1 MRKSKR
7 GNVDPFI
14 VMDVMENARKAE
26 ERGEDIVHMEVG
38 QPGTPAPMNAQKEL
52 IKIMK
57 NDSMGYTVAL
67 GIPELRQRISQL
79 YGNWYNLDLN
89 PNRIIITSGSSA
101 GFILSFSSLFDAKD
115 RVGICSPGYPSYRQ
129 ILKAQDLE
137 PVLIETKFENNFQ
150 PFASDLKGLN
160 LSGVLIASPA
170 NPTGSMLNYNQL
182 EGLINTSLEN
192 NISFISDEI
201 YHGIEYEKKATTAL
215 QITDQCYV
223 INSFSKYF
231 SMTGWRVGWM
241 VVPEDHIRQIERLAQ
256 NMFICAPH
264 ASQIAALHALDCE
277 DELKNNL
284 DVYKENRKLMIKGL
298 KDSGF
303 SKISSPDGAF
313 YIYAD
318 VSKFCNDSLEFAN
331 RVLKEAK
338 VAITPGLDFDPKR
351 GNSSIRFSYARS
363 TEDIIKGLD
372 KLNIFMKNNKYI

>member
-1 MRKSKR
+1 MRKSNR

-26 ERGEDIVHMEVG
+26 EKGEDIVHMEVG
-38 QPGTPAPMNAQKEL
+38 QPGTPAPIEAQRQL
-52 IKIMK
+52 IEKMK

-67 GIPELRQRISQL
+67 GIPELRKRISQL
-79 YGNWYNLDLN
+79 YGDWYNLDLN
-89 PNRIIITSGSSA
+89 PDRIIITSGSSA

-137 PVLIETKFENNFQ
+137 TVLIETKFENNFQ

-182 EGLINTSLEN
+182 ESLILSSLEQ

-215 QITDQCYV
+215 QITNQCYV

-231 SMTGWRVGWM
+231 SMTGWRIGWM

-318 VSKFCNDSLEFAN
+318 VSKFCSDSLEFAN
-331 RVLKEAK
+331 RVLKEAN

-351 GNSSIRFSYARS
+351 GNSTIRFSYARS
-363 TEDIIKGLD
+363 TEDITRGID
-372 KLNIFMKNNKYI
+372 RLNIFMKNNKYI

>member
-1 MRKSKR
+1 MKKSKR

-26 ERGEDIVHMEVG
+26 EKGEDIVHMEVG
-38 QPGTPAPMNAQKEL
+38 QPGTPAPIEAQRQL
-52 IKIMK
+52 IEKMK

-67 GIPELRQRISQL
+67 GIPELRKRISQL
-79 YGNWYNLDLN
+79 YGDWYNLDLN
-89 PNRIIITSGSSA
+89 PDRIIVTSGSSA

-137 PVLIETKFENNFQ
+137 TVLIETKFENNFQ

-182 EGLINTSLEN
+182 ESLILSSLEQ

-215 QITDQCYV
+215 QITNQCYV

-338 VAITPGLDFDPKR
+338 VAITPGLDFDTNR
-351 GNSSIRFSYARS
+351 GNSTIRFSYARS
-363 TEDIIKGLD
+363 TEDIIKGLE

>member
-1 MRKSKR
+1 MRKSNR

-26 ERGEDIVHMEVG
+26 EKGEDIVHMEVG
-38 QPGTPAPMNAQKEL
+38 QPGTPAPIEAQRQL
-52 IKIMK
+52 IEKMK

-67 GIPELRQRISQL
+67 GIPELRKRISQL
-79 YGNWYNLDLN
+79 YGDWYNLDLN
-89 PNRIIITSGSSA
+89 PDRIIITSGSSA

-137 PVLIETKFENNFQ
+137 TVLIETKFENNFQ

-182 EGLINTSLEN
+182 ESLILSSLEQ

-215 QITDQCYV
+215 QITNQCYV

-231 SMTGWRVGWM
+231 SMTGWRIGWM
-241 VVPEDHIRQIERLAQ
+241 VVPEDHIRQVERLAQ

-284 DVYKENRKLMIKGL
+284 NVYKENRKLMIKGL

-338 VAITPGLDFDPKR
+338 VAITPGLDFDSNR
-351 GNSSIRFSYARS
+351 GNSTIRFSYARS
-363 TEDIIKGLD
+363 TEDIIKGLE

>member
-1 MRKSKR
+1 MRKSNR

-26 ERGEDIVHMEVG
+26 EKGEDIVHMEVG
-38 QPGTPAPMNAQKEL
+38 QPGTPAPIEAQRQL
-52 IKIMK
+52 IEKMK

-67 GIPELRQRISQL
+67 GIPELRKRISQL
-79 YGNWYNLDLN
+79 YGDWYNLDLN
-89 PNRIIITSGSSA
+89 PDRIIITSGSSA

-137 PVLIETKFENNFQ
+137 TVLIETKFENNFQ
-150 PFASDLKGLN
+150 PFSSDLKGLN

-182 EGLINTSLEN
+182 ESLILSSLEQD
-192 NISFISDEI
+192 ISFISDEI

-215 QITDQCYV
+215 QITNQCYV

-231 SMTGWRVGWM
+231 SMTGWRIGWM

-331 RVLKEAK
+331 RILKEAK
-338 VAITPGLDFDPKR
+338 VAITPGLDFDSKR
-351 GNSSIRFSYARS
+351 GNSTIRFSYARS
-363 TEDIIKGLD
+363 TEDIIKGLE
-372 KLNIFMKNNKYI
+372 KLNTFMKNNKYI

>member
-1 MRKSKR
+1 MRKSNR

-26 ERGEDIVHMEVG
+26 EKGEDIVHMEVG
-38 QPGTPAPMNAQKEL
+38 QPGTPAPIEAQRQL
-52 IKIMK
+52 IEKMK

-67 GIPELRQRISQL
+67 GIPELRKRISQL
-79 YGNWYNLDLN
+79 YGDWYNLDLN
-89 PNRIIITSGSSA
+89 PDRIIVTSGSSA

-137 PVLIETKFENNFQ
+137 TVLIETKFENNFQ

-182 EGLINTSLEN
+182 ESLILSSLEQ

-215 QITDQCYV
+215 QITNQCYV

-338 VAITPGLDFDPKR
+338 VAITPGLDFDTNR
-351 GNSSIRFSYARS
+351 GNSTIRFSYARS
-363 TEDIIKGLD
+363 TEDIIKGLE

>member
-1 MRKSKR
+1 MRKSNR

-26 ERGEDIVHMEVG
+26 EKGEDIVHMEVG
-38 QPGTPAPMNAQKEL
+38 QPGTPAPIEAQRQL
-52 IKIMK
+52 IEKMK

-67 GIPELRQRISQL
+67 GIPELRKRISQL
-79 YGNWYNLDLN
+79 YGDWYNLDLN
-89 PNRIIITSGSSA
+89 PDRIIITSGSSA

-137 PVLIETKFENNFQ
+137 TVLIETKFENNFQ

-170 NPTGSMLNYNQL
+170 NPTGSMLNYKQL
-182 EGLINTSLEN
+182 ESLILSSLEQ

-215 QITDQCYV
+215 QITNQCYV

-338 VAITPGLDFDPKR
+338 VAITPGLDFDTNR
-351 GNSSIRFSYARS
+351 GNSTIRFSYARS
-363 TEDIIKGLD
+363 TEDIIKGLE

>member
-1 MRKSKR
+1 MRKSNR

-26 ERGEDIVHMEVG
+26 EKGEDIVHMEVG
-38 QPGTPAPMNAQKEL
+38 QPGTPAPIEAQRQL
-52 IKIMK
+52 IEKMK

-67 GIPELRQRISQL
+67 GIPELRKRISQL
-79 YGNWYNLDLN
+79 YGDWYNLDLN
-89 PNRIIITSGSSA
+89 PDRIIITSGSSA

-137 PVLIETKFENNFQ
+137 TVLIETKFENNFQ

-182 EGLINTSLEN
+182 ESLILSSLEQ

-215 QITDQCYV
+215 QITNQCYV

-241 VVPEDHIRQIERLAQ
+241 VVPEDHVRQIERLAQ

-338 VAITPGLDFDPKR
+338 VAITPGLDFDSKR
-351 GNSSIRFSYARS
+351 GNSTIRFSYARS
-363 TEDIIKGLD
+363 TEDIIKGLE

>member
-1 MRKSKR
+1 MRKSNR

-26 ERGEDIVHMEVG
+26 EKGEDIVHMEVG
-38 QPGTPAPMNAQKEL
+38 QPGTPAPIEAQRQL
-52 IKIMK
+52 IEKMK

-67 GIPELRQRISQL
+67 GIPELRKRISQL
-79 YGNWYNLDLN
+79 YGDWYNLDLN
-89 PNRIIITSGSSA
+89 PDRIIITSGSSA

-137 PVLIETKFENNFQ
+137 TVLIETKFENNFQ
-150 PFASDLKGLN
+150 PFSSDLKGLN

-182 EGLINTSLEN
+182 ESLILSSLEQD
-192 NISFISDEI
+192 ISFISDEI

-215 QITDQCYV
+215 QITNQCYV

-338 VAITPGLDFDPKR
+338 VAITPGLDFDSKR
-351 GNSSIRFSYARS
+351 GNSTIRFSYARS
-363 TEDIIKGLD
+363 TEDIIKGLE

>member
-7 GNVDPFI
+7 GNIDPFI

-38 QPGTPAPMNAQKEL
+38 QPGTPAPMRAQKEL

-67 GIPELRQRISQL
+67 GIPELRQRISEL
-79 YGNWYNLDLN
+79 YGDWYNLDLN

-101 GFILSFSSLFDAKD
+101 GFILSFSSLFDGKD

-150 PFASDLKGLN
+150 PFSKDLKNIN
-160 LSGVLIASPA
+160 LAGVLIASPA

-182 EGLINTSLEN
+182 ESLINTSLEN

-241 VVPEDHIRQIERLAQ
+241 VVPEDHVRQIERLAQ

-264 ASQIAALHALDCE
+264 ASQIAAFYALDCK
-277 DELKNNL
+277 DELKRNMN
-284 DVYKENRKLMIKGL
+284 VYNENRKLMIKGL
-298 KDSGF
+298 KEAGF

-318 VSKFCNDSLEFAN
+318 ISKFCNDSLGFAN
-331 RVLKEAK
+331 KVLEDAK
-338 VAITPGLDFDPKR
+338 VAITPGLDFDPKN
-351 GNSSIRFSYARS
+351 GHSTIRFSYAGS
-363 TEDIIKGLD
+363 TDDIIRGLD
-372 KLNIFMKNNKYI
+372 KLNIFMKHNKYI